1 MQILENY
8 QQIVESR
15 KKLVKKKLSFLQNYY
30 LCKLIRIFK
39 LPIISFC
46 ALNKSWDYFRT
57 FEFIESNLNINCKVL
72 DVGCFQS
79 EILPILKKAGYS
91 NVYGIDQDSRIKGMP
106 YQSEINYH
114 IENFFNNSF
123 ADNFFDCLTCLSVIE
138 HGFNETLF
146 FSQFSR
152 VLKKGGF
159 LILSFDYWEKKINT
173 DNIKMFNMDW
183 NIFSKE
189 EVLEILKNAEQKY
202 KLKLVGNPK
211 LDCSNKVINCA
222 NKDYTFAWLVFKKI

>member
-8 QQIVESR
+8 QQIVDSR

-46 ALNKSWDYFRT
+46 ALNKSWDYFHT

-91 NVYGIDQDSRIKGMP
+91 NVYGIDQDSKIKGMP

-211 LDCSNKVINCA
+211 FDCSNKVINCA